1 MESFATITRRGELM
15 VFTAKDATEAN
26 YICGGD
32 KFIELE
38 INTPGCSIFDAE
50 DLHGYLRDIYNELK
64 K

>member
-1 MESFATITRRGELM
+1 MSFATITRRGELM
-15 VFTAKDATEAN
+15 LFTAKDATVAN

-32 KFIELE
+32 KFIKLE
-38 INTPGCSIFDAE
+38 IGTPQYAIFDAE

>member
-32 KFIELE
+32 KFIKLDTD
-38 INTPGCSIFDAE
+38 TPHMSIFNAE